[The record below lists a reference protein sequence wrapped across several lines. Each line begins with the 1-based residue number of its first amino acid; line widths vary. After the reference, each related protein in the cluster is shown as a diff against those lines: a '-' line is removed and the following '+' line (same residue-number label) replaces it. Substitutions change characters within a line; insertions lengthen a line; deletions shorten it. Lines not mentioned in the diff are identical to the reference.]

1 MAVAPR
7 YQLYSVENDTV
18 AFGSFLVAYKK
29 LLPPDRPR
37 GTKIVELP
45 LHPAP
50 RQWMLILDCVKRK
63 VKSARPYISIMT
75 RNRGAPTYSGALT
88 KREQCRFA

>member
-37 GTKIVELP
+37 GTKIVELL

-50 RQWMLILDCVKRK
+50 RQWMLILDCVKAQSKKRT
-63 VKSARPYISIMT
+63 SLHIYYDPQPG
-75 RNRGAPTYSGALT
+75 RNNVLRCS
-88 KREQCRFA
+88 

>member
-18 AFGSFLVAYKK
+18 ALGSFSVAYKK

-45 LHPAP
+45 LHPGPLAMDAAIRLCEAQSKKHTSLHIYYDP
-50 RQWMLILDCVKRK
+50 QPGRTNVLRC
-63 VKSARPYISIMT
+63 S
-75 RNRGAPTYSGALT
+75 
-88 KREQCRFA
+88 